1 MRNHSHEVRLEAIKR
16 WQSGEKRSVIA
27 REMGI
32 DYDTLLGW
40 VKRYEAQGESGL
52 ASRYSSCGRRP
63 KFPEDMRQRAIS
75 LRQAHS
81 QWGSAYIRLQLQM
94 EYPGQALPTAR
105 QIHRWLHSAGLQA
118 VRTRLPRSTGS
129 WVEKP
134 FERVQV
140 DAKERLI
147 TQDGQECCYLNFTDE
162 HSGAVLEAVVFPL
175 RPHQP
180 GTTEGS
186 I

>member
-1 MRNHSHEVRLEAIKR
+1 MRNHSQEVRLEAIER
-16 WQSGEKRSVIA
+16 WQSGEKRSVIS

-40 VKRYEAQGESGL
+40 VKRYEAQGEAGL
-52 ASRYSSCGRRP
+52 QSQYSSCGRPP
-63 KFPEDMRQRAIS
+63 KFPESMRQRAIA

-81 QWGSAYIRLQLQM
+81 QWGAAYIRLQLQM
-94 EYPGQALPTAR
+94 EYPEQALPAAR
-105 QIHRWLHSAGLQA
+105 QIQRWLHSAGLQA
-118 VRTRLPRSTGS
+118 LRTRLPRSPGT
-129 WVEKP
+129 WVQKP

-140 DAKERLI
+140 DAKERLK

-180 GTTEGS
+180 GAGEGS